1 MQLLDLPLTTLAMIF
16 FGIIALYTFIVSIRM
31 PENYNK
37 DEKVRNDLKKKIYS
51 IDETNKTDKDQVN

>member
-31 PENYNK
+31 PKNYTK
-37 DEKVRNDLKKKIYS
+37 DEIVRNDLKKKIYS

>member
-31 PENYNK
+31 PENYSK
-37 DEKVRNDLKKKIYS
+37 DEIVRNDLKKKIYS